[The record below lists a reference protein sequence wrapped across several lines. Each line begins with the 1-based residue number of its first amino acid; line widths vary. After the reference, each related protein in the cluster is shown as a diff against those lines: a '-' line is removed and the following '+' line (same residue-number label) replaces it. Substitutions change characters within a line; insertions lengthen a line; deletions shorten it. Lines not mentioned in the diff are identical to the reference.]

1 MQIFAEKK
9 LETYGVLELNA
20 NFSECVFLFGCHLC
34 FGFWRFV
41 SLTCVPSAKLQ
52 LLPCDVVDIAIMKD
66 KELTVLDLFLV
77 NGCWRWTMSV
87 FYG

>member
-9 LETYGVLELNA
+9 LETYGVLEQNA

-41 SLTCVPSAKLQ
+41 SLACVPSAILQ
-52 LLPCDVVDIAIMKD
+52 LLPCDVVGIAIIGVV
-66 KELTVLDLFLV
+66 ELL
-77 NGCWRWTMSV
+77 NAASV
-87 FYG
+87 PPCMTL